1 MTSTTILIDY
11 LFVRFLVILGT
22 AADVRTPQVQP
33 FYISLFSVVI
43 DLRSLG
49 LVPGVFVGLWSN
61 PHTCLGWQLF
71 ELGPLERFPEIVRSL
86 SSTLQSFGSAGVRLG
101 FVLVTFICDS
111 ATEVF

>member
-49 LVPGVFVGLWSN
+49 LVPGVFVGLWSHP
-61 PHTCLGWQLF
+61 PHLSRVATIRVGPSGTISRNRSILIEHAAVLWFCRRSSWFRTCDVYL
-71 ELGPLERFPEIVRSL
+71 
-86 SSTLQSFGSAGVRLG
+86 RL
-101 FVLVTFICDS
+101 CY
-111 ATEVF
+111 